1 MLYNA
6 IYLLYVHIHKIFF
19 VLLLYLINNT
29 NYIIPKNNN
38 EYNAITQSSDIF
50 PKFGIYLNSVVKEQ
64 EKKKKH
70 KKFIENITTLI
81 KEDESSSGQDEHR

>member
-1 MLYNA
+1 MN
-6 IYLLYVHIHKIFF
+6 I
-19 VLLLYLINNT
+19 
-29 NYIIPKNNN
+29 
-38 EYNAITQSSDIF
+38 NAITQSSDIF